1 METWTIAWAFRNF
14 VAELLMPP
22 GICLLWILLAVLFLK
37 KRVTLQKIT
46 IVSSVVLIWVCSTP
60 AFVRWLTNASD
71 AWMHWPTPLVI
82 SSNQQLQNHS
92 SQSAAIVVLGGGRR
106 KGAIESPQ
114 YQNQDLSP
122 ASLERLR
129 MGARLARTS
138 KLPILLTGGAPDR
151 TTDRDLPE
159 AEVMAQILE
168 QEFHV
173 KARWLETKSQTT
185 QENAQFSAAILKREG
200 IQTIYLVTHFWH
212 MPRAQKIFEQYGLT
226 VIPVPYGF
234 RRSDTSNPT
243 DYFPSG
249 VAITETRQIWHELI
263 GMIWYRLRY

>member
-22 GICLLWILLAVLFLK
+22 GIWLLCILLAVVFLK
-37 KRVTLQKIT
+37 KRATLQKIT

-71 AWMHWPTPLVI
+71 TWMQWPTPLVI

-92 SQSAAIVVLGGGRR
+92 SQSVAIVVLGGGRR

-129 MGARLARTS
+129 MGARLARAS

-151 TTDRDLPE
+151 TTELDLPE

-168 QEFHV
+168 KEFHLSA
-173 KARWLETKSQTT
+173 KWLETKSQTT
-185 QENAQFSAAILKREG
+185 QENAEFSAAILKREG
-200 IQTIYLVTHFWH
+200 VQTICLVTHFWH
-212 MPRAQKIFEQYGLT
+212 MPRAQKIFEQYGLK
-226 VIPVPYGF
+226 VIPVPNGF
-234 RRSDTSNPT
+234 RSAHKFNPT
-243 DYFPSG
+243 DFYPTS
-249 VAITETRQIWHELI
+249 ITETRQIWHELI
-263 GMIWYRLRY
+263 GVIWYRLRY

>member
-22 GICLLWILLAVLFLK
+22 GIWLLCILLAVVFLK
-37 KRVTLQKIT
+37 KRATVQKIT

-71 AWMHWPTPLVI
+71 TWMHWPTPLVI

-92 SQSAAIVVLGGGRR
+92 SQSVAIVVLGGGRR
-106 KGAIESPQ
+106 KGAIESQQ

-129 MGARLARTS
+129 MSARLARS
-138 KLPILLTGGAPDR
+138 SQLPILLTGGAPDR
-151 TTDRDLPE
+151 TTERDLPE

-168 QEFHV
+168 QEFYV
-173 KARWLETKSQTT
+173 KAKWLETKSQTT
-185 QENAQFSAAILKREG
+185 QENAQFSAEILKREG

-212 MPRAQKIFEQYGLT
+212 MPRAQRIFEKYGLT
-226 VIPVPYGF
+226 VIPVPHGF
-234 RRSDTSNPT
+234 HSAETLNPT
-243 DYFPSG
+243 DFYPTS
-249 VAITETRQIWHELI
+249 ITETRQIWHELI
-263 GMIWYRLRY
+263 GVIWYRLRY

>member
-1 METWTIAWAFRNF
+1 MH
-14 VAELLMPP
+14 
-22 GICLLWILLAVLFLK
+22 LAVLFLK
-37 KRVTLQKIT
+37 KRAALQKII
-46 IVSSVVLIWVCSTP
+46 IVFSVVLIWVSSTP
-60 AFVRWLTNASD
+60 AFVQWFTHISD
-71 AWMHWPTPLVI
+71 VWMHWPTPLVI

-129 MGARLARTS
+129 MGARLARSS
-138 KLPILLTGGAPDR
+138 KLPILLTGGAPDT
-151 TTDRDLPE
+151 TTDHDLPE

-173 KARWLETKSQTT
+173 KAKWLETKSQTT
-185 QENAQFSAAILKREG
+185 QENAQFSASILKRDG

-212 MPRAQKIFEQYGLT
+212 IPRAQKIFEQYGLK
-226 VIPVPYGF
+226 VIPVPHGF
-234 RRSDTSNPT
+234 HSAETFNPT
-243 DYFPSG
+243 DHYPSNT
-249 VAITETRQIWHELI
+249 AITETRLIWHELI

>member
-1 METWTIAWAFRNF
+1 METWTIVWAVRNF

-22 GICLLWILLAVLFLK
+22 GIWLLCILLAVLFLK
-37 KRVTLQKIT
+37 KRSTLQKIT

-60 AFVRWLTNASD
+60 AFIRWLTNASD

-82 SSNQQLQNHS
+82 SPNQQLQDHS

-106 KGAIESPQ
+106 KGAIEAPQ
-114 YQNQDLSP
+114 YQNQDLSV

-129 MGARLARTS
+129 MGARLARAS

-151 TTDRDLPE
+151 SAESDLPE

-173 KARWLETKSQTT
+173 KAKWLETKSQTT

-212 MPRAQKIFEQYGLT
+212 VPRAQKIFEQYGLT
-226 VIPVPYGF
+226 VIPVPHGF
-234 RRSDTSNPT
+234 HSAEKLNPT
-243 DYFPSG
+243 DFYPTS
-249 VAITETRQIWHELI
+249 ITETRQIWHELI

>member
-22 GICLLWILLAVLFLK
+22 GIWLLCILLAVLFLK
-37 KRVTLQKIT
+37 KRAALQKII
-46 IVSSVVLIWVCSTP
+46 IVFSVVLIWVCSTP
-60 AFVRWLTNASD
+60 AFVQWFTHISD
-71 AWMHWPTPLVI
+71 VWMHWPTPLVI

-114 YQNQDLSP
+114 YQNQDLS
-122 ASLERLR
+122 AAALERLR
-129 MGARLARTS
+129 IGARLARAS

-151 TTDRDLPE
+151 SAESDLPE

-168 QEFHV
+168 QEFYV
-173 KARWLETKSQTT
+173 KAKWLETKSQTT

-200 IQTIYLVTHFWH
+200 IQTIYLVTHFWY
-212 MPRAQKIFEQYGLT
+212 MPRAQKIFEQYSLK
-226 VIPVPYGF
+226 VIPVPHGF
-234 RRSDTSNPT
+234 HSAEKLNPT
-243 DYFPSG
+243 DFYPTS
-249 VAITETRQIWHELI
+249 ITETRQIWHELI
-263 GMIWYRLRY
+263 GVIWYRLRY